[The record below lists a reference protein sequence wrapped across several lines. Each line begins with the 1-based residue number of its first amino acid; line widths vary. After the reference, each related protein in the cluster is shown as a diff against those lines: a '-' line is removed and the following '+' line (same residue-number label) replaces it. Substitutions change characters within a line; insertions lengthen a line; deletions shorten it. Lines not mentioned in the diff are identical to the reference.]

1 MLRVCYVACVCVCA
15 CVCMCVYVCVCVCMC
30 VYVCVCVCMCV
41 GMQSEVVE
49 YFQQYD
55 ELWKQQ
61 DARALVESKW
71 TTDGPFF
78 IAPGFPEVHGR
89 EGTYSIILSSEL
101 SCLKLFFYSAIFTV

>member
-1 MLRVCYVACVCVCA
+1 MLRVCMCVCVC
-15 CVCMCVYVCVCVCMC
+15 VGVYV
-30 VYVCVCVCMCV
+30 CV

-61 DARALVESKW
+61 DARALVERKW

-78 IAPGFPEVHGR
+78 IAPGFPEVHGQ
-89 EGTYSIILSSEL
+89 EGAYSILNHSVYSEL
-101 SCLKLFFYSAIFTV
+101 SCLQSLIP

>member
-1 MLRVCYVACVCVCA
+1 
-15 CVCMCVYVCVCVCMC
+15 
-30 VYVCVCVCMCV
+30 MCV

-78 IAPGFPEVHGR
+78 IAAGFPEVHGR

-101 SCLKLFFYSAIFTV
+101 NNRSYLEASTVQFLQYDVSLLWLYLLWGSIFFMFVGN